1 MEKMINYEGL
11 SSVKNIISTFLQ
23 IAEKLQRSFL
33 YHKTELPEIEK
44 LSSMINEQVRNEL
57 LNLSSHN
64 KEKASQLIEI
74 YKRLEIV
81 HDSLTRIS
89 MAIQAKTEERVLFS
103 DKAVKEVEALFNN
116 LQSMLKNMVDFITTK
131 NAVLSKH
138 ITEDQA
144 RYEISC
150 QNFSTGHEERLIE
163 GICMPRSS
171 TIYLNIL
178 NNLCNISW
186 HLVTIVSY
194 SVEMIEQQEK

>member
-103 DKAVKEVEALFNN
+103 DKAVKEVEALFKN
-116 LQSMLKNMVDFITTK
+116 LQSILTNMVDFITTK

-150 QNFSTGHEERLIE
+150 QHFSTGHEERLIE